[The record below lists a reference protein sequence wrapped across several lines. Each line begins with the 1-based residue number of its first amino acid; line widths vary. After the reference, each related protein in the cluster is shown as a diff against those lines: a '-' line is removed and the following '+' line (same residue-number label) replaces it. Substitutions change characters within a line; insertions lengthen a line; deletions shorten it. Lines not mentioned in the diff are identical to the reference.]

1 MIARNLIY
9 PVALLISTFGL
20 AAPAPAQEAAEPSD
34 EMIVNGEP
42 VTEGEIPFQVLI
54 TAQWTDQN
62 GSWASTCGGSL
73 ISPQWVLTAA
83 HCLVLGDGK
92 TFAPGELQVG
102 YGSVYRSK
110 LQKVGVEKVFAHQGY
125 QMPKNDIGLLK
136 LTAPIPNAKTVEFA
150 SQAKERLLR
159 GSEQSSSAPLTLTVS
174 GWGKLWDIRA
184 GELAAQLQGLGA
196 QNLQAVQ
203 AEIMAPEQLRKA
215 DLQEIAQ
222 QDCASAYGPA
232 YGTNA
237 VDLDGNIC
245 AMGTLSRKDSCQGD
259 SGGPLFAISSDGPVQ
274 VGIVSWG
281 HSCADDLFP
290 GIYTRVSSHADWIA
304 NTMSSETQAVSR

>member
-1 MIARNLIY
+1 MISRKLIY
-9 PVALLISTFGL
+9 PLALLISTLGL
-20 AAPAPAQEAAEPSD
+20 AAPAAAQDSAEPSD

-54 TAQWTDQN
+54 TAQWTDRN
-62 GSWASTCGGSL
+62 GSWSSTCGGSL

-83 HCLVLGDGK
+83 HCLVHEGGS
-92 TFAPGELQVG
+92 FAPGELQVG

-136 LTAPIPNAKTVEFA
+136 LKAPIVNAKTVEFA
-150 SQAKERLLR
+150 SRAKERLLR
-159 GSEQSSSAPLTLTVS
+159 GSDQSSSAPLTLTVS

-196 QNLQAVQ
+196 HNLQAVQ
-203 AEIMAPEQLRKA
+203 SEIMAPEQLRKA

-245 AMGTLSRKDSCQGD
+245 AMGTLTRKDSCQGD
-259 SGGPLFAISSDGPVQ
+259 SGGPLFAISAEGPVQ

-290 GIYTRVSSHADWIA
+290 GIYTRASSHADWIA
-304 NTMSSETQAVSR
+304 NIMSTETQAVSR